1 MRVFKKLTVLSLII
15 ATASSCFS
23 GTERLTYILSSISK
37 LNTQKNEIIA
47 NEDNARRLYD
57 DQKSFQSNRN
67 VADEAPKARKSADSL
82 LTLIE
87 NEFEHYYFEL
97 LSKKT
102 KIIAYKIEFQGEN
115 SSKTKKNQIQLDF
128 EAIKKQYDSLNFLFD
143 LDKKVKLQLKFSE
156 IQSRFFVENLS
167 DWVNDL

>member
-1 MRVFKKLTVLSLII
+1 MTVLKKITALSLII
-15 ATASSCFS
+15 ALASSCFS
-23 GTERLTYILSSISK
+23 GTERLTYILTSISK
-37 LNTQKNEIIA
+37 LNAQKNEIIA
-47 NEDNARRLYD
+47 NENKVRRLFD
-57 DQKSFQSNRN
+57 DQKSFQSNRK

-87 NEFEHYYFEL
+87 KEFEHYYFEL

-102 KIIAYKIEFQGEN
+102 KIISDKIDFQGEN
-115 SSKTKKNQIQLDF
+115 SSKTTKNQIQLDF
-128 EAIKKQYDSLNFLFD
+128 EAVKKQYDSLNFLFD

-156 IQSRFFVENLS
+156 IQSRFFVENLN